1 MIDLTILALPSEELE
16 NTFKLNIMTTEP
28 ECDIE
33 ACFGFNDPEEMEE
46 LKAIVY
52 LLDYALHNPPLVT
65 GSYSGKD
72 QQAEIEKVGAGKL
85 MTNGVPIACLF
96 PNSPEFIKI
105 YGEEAYSNLEW
116 HSKLWGGNTWPTC
129 GSSYVTITHFELR
142 FYDERGLEMGV
153 TWEVKKET
161 H

>member
-1 MIDLTILALPSEELE
+1 
-16 NTFKLNIMTTEP
+16 
-28 ECDIE
+28 
-33 ACFGFNDPEEMEE
+33 MEE

-96 PNSPEFIKI
+96 PNSPEFISI

-116 HSKLWGGNTWPTC
+116 HSKLWGGNNWPKDRG
-129 GSSYVTITHFELR
+129 GSSYATIKSFSLV
-142 FYDERGLEMGV
+142 FYDERGVEMGV
-153 TWEVKKET
+153 KWAVKKN
-161 H
+161 

>member
-16 NTFKLNIMTTEP
+16 NTFKLNILTTVP
-28 ECDIE
+28 KYDIE
-33 ACFGFNDPEEMEE
+33 ACFGLNEPEEMEE

-52 LLDYALHNPPLVT
+52 LLDYALHNPPTVH
-65 GSYSGKD
+65 GGYSGKD
-72 QQAEIEKVGAGKL
+72 QQAEIEREGAGKL

-116 HSKLWGGNTWPTC
+116 HSKLWGTNTWPRD
-129 GSSYVTITHFELR
+129 GSYYATITHFDLR

-153 TWEVKKET
+153 EWKVK